1 MLSID
6 RIRRRWERSRLEI
19 VLVTLVAASLACLSA
34 YASDIL
40 REPWKALAMSIG
52 SGALGGGVFAFLTK
66 LAQIGGVI
74 REELEAVVFS
84 TGHLSVRS
92 DRQELWTNATRSLF
106 GNRFPHLMAKLS
118 ADVLRSMLP
127 SNQRYY
133 IRDARRYIRISLE
146 DRSSG
151 IVRVSVRFQATLCTD
166 SEDFVRPVERESWYI
181 FVPQSIAESSQES
194 IIEAQRSRYWLK
206 RDFEPTLPP
215 PPTVVDNEVGRRT
228 LSNGEIEIGFKAELA
243 PATEY
248 IVRDGRDGLQRT
260 RRQRHLFRRCLL
272 H

>member
-1 MLSID
+1 
-6 RIRRRWERSRLEI
+6 
-19 VLVTLVAASLACLSA
+19 
-34 YASDIL
+34 
-40 REPWKALAMSIG
+40 
-52 SGALGGGVFAFLTK
+52 
-66 LAQIGGVI
+66 
-74 REELEAVVFS
+74 
-84 TGHLSVRS
+84 
-92 DRQELWTNATRSLF
+92 
-106 GNRFPHLMAKLS
+106 MAKLS

-151 IVRVSVRFQATLCTD
+151 IVRVTVRFQATLCTD

-248 IVRDGRDGLQRT
+248 IVRDGGDGLQRT
-260 RRQRHLFRRCLL
+260 REDNVICFVAASYIDGLEVLVDFPERDLVLQFHPLGRARFGDQYPKAATIHKKTSDVLFTDDGFLLTVELRQELNQEVCMNSTTKKR
-272 H
+272 